1 MKRRLPTLKTI
12 EVFAS
17 VQGEGLRQG
26 EPTIFVRLAGCN
38 LRCPFCDT
46 KSAWRGGRDRTV
58 AEIAVEVAR
67 LHRGFPARWVCI
79 TGGEPLGQD
88 IAPLVLRLKRDGLAV
103 QVETNGTFE
112 PRATA
117 DWYTVSPKPPA
128 YAFHPR
134 FKKKARDVK
143 LVASRGL
150 TIETVRVVRRAFPPS
165 TPIVLQPQT
174 NAPWSRRKAM
184 RLLEQA
190 MRDGLGNIRV
200 AVQLHKIYGLK

>member
-1 MKRRLPTLKTI
+1 MI

-46 KSAWRGGRDRTV
+46 KSAWREGRERTV
-58 AEIAVEVAR
+58 AEIAAEIAR
-67 LHRGFPARWVCI
+67 LHRGFPARWVCL
-79 TGGEPLGQD
+79 TGGEPLRQD
-88 IAPLVLRLKRDGLAV
+88 IRPLVFRLKRDGLGV

-112 PRATA
+112 PRASA
-117 DWYTVSPKPPA
+117 DWYSVSPKPPA

-134 FKKKARDVK
+134 FRKKAREVK
-143 LVASRGL
+143 LVATRRL
-150 TIETVRVVRRAFPPS
+150 TIETVRTLRRAFPLS
-165 TPIVLQPQT
+165 APIILQPQS

-190 MRDGLGNIRV
+190 TRNGLGNIRV
-200 AVQLHKIYGLK
+200 AVQLHKVYNLK